1 MHLLAA
7 EFTSEF
13 GLAHSAEV
21 THILVQ
27 VPQVNN
33 LRDHGCSGEGIPGW
47 IPALTLVCDALSRM
61 GLTASRR

>member
-47 IPALTLVCDALSRM
+47 IPVLTLVCYALSHM
-61 GLTASRR
+61 GFTTWTR